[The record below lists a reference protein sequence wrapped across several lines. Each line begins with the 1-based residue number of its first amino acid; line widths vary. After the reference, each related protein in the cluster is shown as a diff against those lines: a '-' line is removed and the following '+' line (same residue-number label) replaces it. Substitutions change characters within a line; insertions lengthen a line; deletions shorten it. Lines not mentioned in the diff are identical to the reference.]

1 MPQSFR
7 FRLLLLPLLI
17 LFIQHQASSQGGAT
31 PSSGGSIGG
40 VYDFTAGVGFSM
52 EVNIWGAVARPGRY
66 KVASS
71 TTLLQLISYA
81 GGPSAGQTG
90 SKPKLDEV
98 RVVHDLT
105 VDSTIRNS
113 IQVYDLVRYQQTADT
128 TLNPKLYPNDT
139 VIIPEEENTFN
150 EVLAV
155 IRDVGLVLVSILT
168 IYNGVK

>member
-1 MPQSFR
+1 MFQPL
-7 FRLLLLPLLI
+7 RLLLLVFPLL
-17 LFIQHQASSQGGAT
+17 LLSVQHRAAAQGG
-31 PSSGGSIGG
+31 GGQPGG
-40 VYDFTAGVGFSM
+40 AFGSVYDFTAGAGFSM

-66 KVASS
+66 KVPSS

-81 GGPSAGQTG
+81 GGPAAGQAG
-90 SKPKLDEV
+90 PKPKLDEV

-105 VDSTIRNS
+105 VDSTVSKPIE
-113 IQVYDLVRYQQTADT
+113 VYDLVKYQQTADT

-139 VIIPEEENTFN
+139 VIIPEQDDTFN

>member
-1 MPQSFR
+1 MSQQIR
-7 FRLLLLPLLI
+7 FFCLLFPLLFLSI
-17 LFIQHQASSQGGAT
+17 HYQASAQGGGT
-31 PSSGGSIGG
+31 LSGGTIGG

-66 KVASS
+66 KVSSS

-81 GGPSAGQTG
+81 GGPSSGQAGPN
-90 SKPKLDEV
+90 PKLDEV
-98 RVVHDLT
+98 RIVHDLT
-105 VDSTIRNS
+105 VDSTIRS
-113 IQVYDLVRYQQTADT
+113 AIEVYDLVKYQQTADT

-139 VIIPEEENTFN
+139 VIIPEEDNTFN
-150 EVLAV
+150 EVLGV

>member
-1 MPQSFR
+1 MSQPIR
-7 FRLLLLPLLI
+7 FLLLFLPLLVLSI
-17 LFIQHQASSQGGAT
+17 HYQTSAQGGGT
-31 PSSGGSIGG
+31 QSGGASGG
-40 VYDFTAGVGFSM
+40 IYDFTAGVGFSM

-66 KVASS
+66 RVSSS

-81 GGPSAGQTG
+81 GGPSAGQTEPQ
-90 SKPKLDEV
+90 PKLNEV
-98 RVVHDLT
+98 QIIHDLT
-105 VDSTIRNS
+105 VDSTIRTA
-113 IQVYDLVRYQQTADT
+113 IEVYDLVKYQQTADT

-139 VIIPEEENTFN
+139 VIIPEDDNTFN